1 MSSTTSAQIDQ
12 LIERTEANL
21 AKFKDRAA
29 ELRTEI
35 GDARAATKVR
45 IKAMVDRLEA
55 KYEESEKKLH
65 DLKKAGGPRE
75 DIEALHSEIVDD
87 LQSMAR
93 TIKRRIH

>member
-12 LIERTEANL
+12 LVERTEANL
-21 AKFKDRAA
+21 GKFKDRADQ
-29 ELRTEI
+29 LRGEI

-55 KYEESEKKLH
+55 KHEAYEKRLQN
-65 DLKKAGGPRE
+65 LQKAGGPRE
-75 DIEALHSEIVDD
+75 DIESLHSEIVDD

-93 TIKRRIH
+93 TINRRIH

>member
-21 AKFKDRAA
+21 AKFKDRA
-29 ELRTEI
+29 EQLRGEI
-35 GDARAATKVR
+35 GDARAATKVQ

-55 KYEESEKKLH
+55 KYEESEKQLQS
-65 DLKKAGGPRE
+65 LKKAGGPRE
-75 DIEALHSEIVDD
+75 EIEALHSAIVDD